1 MKLVITTQYLENY
14 ADSDS
19 APYWKAKG
27 GEVYVV
33 RDLTWEQ
40 VERIEAKG
48 IPTLASL
55 IEYSNECSREYILNT
70 AIVENDGYECESWES
85 VVELSYDH
93 RCWTAS
99 RITHRDECWVNDI
112 SYKIE
117 GWWLRPDGEREDYY
131 CGYYGGPALTMEK
144 QND

>member
-14 ADSDS
+14 AADGD
-19 APYWKAKG
+19 APFWKPKG

-33 RDLTWEQ
+33 RNLTWDQ
-40 VERIEAKG
+40 IDRIEANG
-48 IPTLASL
+48 IPTLTSL

-85 VVELSYDH
+85 VIELSYDRVE

-99 RITHRDECWVNDI
+99 RTTGRDDCWVDGIDYKVECWI
-112 SYKIE
+112 P
-117 GWWLRPDGEREDYY
+117 RPGGKREDYT
-131 CGYYGGPALTMEK
+131 CAYYGAAA
-144 QND
+144 

>member
-14 ADSDS
+14 APTGS

-27 GEVYVV
+27 GEVYVI
-33 RDLTWEQ
+33 RNLTWDQ
-40 VERIEAKG
+40 IDRIEANG
-48 IPTLASL
+48 IPTLPSL

-85 VVELSYDH
+85 VIELSYDRVE

-99 RITHRDECWVNDI
+99 RTTHRDECWTDGI
-112 SYKIE
+112 DYKVE
-117 GWWLRPDGEREDYY
+117 SWLPRSGGKRKGYT
-131 CGYYGGPALTMEK
+131 CAYYGAAA
-144 QND
+144 

>member
-14 ADSDS
+14 ASEGS

-33 RDLTWEQ
+33 RNLTWNQ
-40 VERIEAKG
+40 VERIEAEG

-85 VVELSYDH
+85 VVELAYDRVN
-93 RCWTAS
+93 RCWCAS
-99 RITHRDECWVNDI
+99 RTTHRDECWVDGI
-112 SYKIE
+112 DYKVE
-117 GWWLRPDGEREDYY
+117 SWVPRSGGERAGYH
-131 CGYYGGPALTMEK
+131 CAYYGEAA
-144 QND
+144 